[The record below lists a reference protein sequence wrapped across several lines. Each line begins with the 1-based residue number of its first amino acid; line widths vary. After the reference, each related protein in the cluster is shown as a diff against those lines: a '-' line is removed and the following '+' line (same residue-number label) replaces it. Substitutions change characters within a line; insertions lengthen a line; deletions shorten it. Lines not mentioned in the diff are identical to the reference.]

1 MSLQK
6 LELIGN
12 IGAAAKVHQFPDGKF
27 AISFPL
33 ATSERW
39 KDTEG
44 NKQERTTWFECIRYA
59 KSAAIAEHL
68 KKGMQIRIEGKPS
81 ARAYIDRSG
90 NAVSALECLVS
101 NFTFLASS
109 KSNGSVPPAP
119 TDLPPSVSGE
129 FSNGDDD
136 DLPF

>member
-12 IGAAAKVHQFPDGKF
+12 IGADAKVHQFPDGKF

-39 KDTEG
+39 KDSEG
-44 NKQERTTWFECIRYA
+44 NKKIQTTWFDCVKYS
-59 KSAAIAEHL
+59 KSSAIAEYL
-68 KKGMQIRIEGKPS
+68 KKGTQIRLEGKPS
-81 ARAYIDRSG
+81 ARAYIDKSE
-90 NAVSALECLVS
+90 NAASVLGCIISE
-101 NFTFLASS
+101 FTFLTSS

>member
-12 IGAAAKVHQFPDGKF
+12 IGADAKVHQFPDGKF

-59 KSAAIAEHL
+59 PKSAIAEYL
-68 KKGMQIRIEGKPS
+68 KKGTQIRVEGRSS
-81 ARAYIDRSG
+81 ARAYIDKSG
-90 NAVSALECLVS
+90 NAIAVLECIVTD
-101 NFTFLASS
+101 FTFLSS
-109 KSNGSVPPAP
+109 AKNTNTPPAP

>member
-12 IGAAAKVHQFPDGKF
+12 IGADAKVYQFPDGKF

-44 NKQERTTWFECIRYA
+44 NKQERTTWFNCVRYT
-59 KSAAIAEHL
+59 KSNAIAEHL
-68 KKGMQIRIEGKPS
+68 KKGQQMRIEGEPR
-81 ARAYIDRSG
+81 ANAYIDRSG
-90 NAVSALECLVS
+90 NAAANLECVVKNMIFLSSAKNS
-101 NFTFLASS
+101 NT
-109 KSNGSVPPAP
+109 PPAP
-119 TDLPPSVSGE
+119 TDLPPSASGE

>member
-12 IGAAAKVHQFPDGKF
+12 IGADAKVHQFPDGKF

-39 KDTEG
+39 KDAEG
-44 NKQERTTWFECIRYA
+44 NKQEKTTWFECIRYA
-59 KSAAIAEHL
+59 KSSAIAEFL
-68 KKGMQIRIEGKPS
+68 KKGTQIRVEGDSS
-81 ARAYIDRSG
+81 ARAYINRNGDAI
-90 NAVSALECLVS
+90 AVLGCIVKE
-101 NFTFLASS
+101 FTFLNSA
-109 KSNGSVPPAP
+109 KNTNTPPAP
-119 TDLPPSVSGE
+119 TDLPPSASGE

-136 DLPF
+136 DDLPF